1 MSASRPSSTA
11 RLGCGFILLIVLVS
25 CSLLVLNGMIVSN
38 VLDSIRASLPAPL
51 NEQRWMQTFYFLG
64 PVLLLVVQWWAYDVA
79 VDWLWPM
86 RQQMTAKRTMK
97 G

>member
-1 MSASRPSSTA
+1 MPASRPSSTA
-11 RLGCGFILLIVLVS
+11 RLGCGFILLTVLVS
-25 CSLLVLNGMIVSN
+25 CTLLVLNGMIVSN
-38 VLDSIRASLPAPL
+38 VLNSIRASLPPPL
-51 NEQRWMQTFYFLG
+51 SEQRWMQTFYFLG

-86 RQQMTAKRTMK
+86 RQQMTAKRTIK